1 MKKIILSLSVLVLGF
16 TLLKAQQLPDY
27 TLAKQNL
34 FNYNPA
40 VAGTEEASVVYIT
53 AKKQWTKIKGSPFSA
68 NLVYHQALK
77 NEHIGLGGS
86 LTTDFTGPTSY
97 VGLNLSF
104 AYHLIFSEYR
114 PGVSERKTLS
124 FGLSGSVVQYS
135 INGSKIQLDIP
146 QDDALYAYKGSQFYP
161 DAAFGIY
168 YKSKKVTASLSVPQ
182 LLHLDVPITSRQ
194 IDKDAELK
202 KMQHYFGFFSYKIL
216 LNEKAMNNKKMYLEP
231 IANVHY
237 VIGAPFQG
245 VVSLRYRLEDTFF
258 AEIGYRS
265 LSTMIFG
272 AGMTIAKRFSLSY
285 AYDFNLSTAR
295 TDLGSVHELQ
305 LRFKFNE
312 THF

>member
-1 MKKIILSLSVLVLGF
+1 MKKIILSLGVLVLGF
-16 TLLKAQQLPDY
+16 SLIKAQQLPDY
-27 TLAKQNL
+27 SIPKENL

-40 VAGTEEASVVYIT
+40 VAGTEQASVVYIT
-53 AKKQWTKIKGSPFSA
+53 ARKEWTKIKESPFSA
-68 NLVYHQALK
+68 NLAYHQPLK

-86 LTTDFTGPTSY
+86 LITDFTGPTSY
-97 VGLNLSF
+97 VGLNISF

-124 FGLSGSVVQYS
+124 FGFSGSVVKYS
-135 INGSKIQLDIP
+135 INGSKIKLDIP

-168 YKSKKVTASLSVPQ
+168 YKSKRVTASLSVPQ

-194 IDKDAELK
+194 IDKDSELK

-216 LNEKAMNNKKMYLEP
+216 LNKKAMNNTKMYLEP
-231 IANVHY
+231 IANIHY

-245 VVSLRYRLEDTFF
+245 VVSLRYSLEDTFF
-258 AEIGYRS
+258 AELGYRS

-272 AGMTIAKRFSLSY
+272 AGFTVAKRFSVSY
-285 AYDFNLSTAR
+285 AYDFNISTVR
-295 TDLGSVHELQ
+295 KDLGSVHELQ

-312 THF
+312 RNF